1 MSSSYVAFCDDVLGN
16 LDATGLLEKL
26 RRKELSLSEVCSA
39 IVERARK
46 SNPTL
51 NAFTSENFDFATTH
65 QANSGAFLGLPLFVK
80 DNLPIKGF
88 YTRYGSAAVTPRLE
102 KWSDPYA
109 KQLEKMGFSFIGK
122 SALPEFGLNASTEH
136 ASSPPTPNPWNI
148 AHSCG
153 ASSGGAAALVA
164 SGVVPIA
171 HGNDGGGSIRIPAA
185 CCGLVGLKPSRGR
198 HVNSLAARAL
208 PINILSEGVLTRS
221 VRDTAMFH
229 VEAEK
234 IFRNN
239 RLSPLNQTLSAP
251 RKRLRIGVIFESLV
265 GLPIDPD
272 VNQAVSNCAI
282 HLAKLGHDVHEIPF
296 PVTHKFADDFTLYWS
311 LMAFL
316 IKRSGKLAIGKKFD
330 PNSMDDFS
338 KGLAAF
344 YRRQMLKTPTS
355 LIRLKKQGQSS
366 LKAFDKVDLILSPTL
381 NHAPPPLG
389 YLSPEVHFDTLFERL
404 RNYVGFTPLAN
415 VSGAPAISLP
425 LALSR
430 ERLPIGLQFMANLG
444 REDLLIS
451 LAYELEQTM
460 GWAHL
465 DTARLTD

>member
-1 MSSSYVAFCDDVLGN
+1 MSSSCVTYCDDVLGY
-16 LDATGLLEKL
+16 LDATALLEKL
-26 RRKELSLSEVCSA
+26 RRKEISLSEVCTA
-39 IVERARK
+39 VIERARK

-51 NAFTSENFDFATTH
+51 NAYTSEHFDLPIKH
-65 QANSGAFLGLPLFVK
+65 QTNTGAFLGLPLFIK
-80 DNLPIKGF
+80 DNLPVKGF
-88 YTRYGSAAVTPRLE
+88 YTGFGSQAVAPRLE
-102 KWSDPYA
+102 KWSDPYVR
-109 KQLEKMGFSFIGK
+109 QLEKMGFSFIGK
-122 SALPEFGLNASTEH
+122 SALPEFGLNATTEH
-136 ASSPPTPNPWNI
+136 ANSPPTPNPWNI

-221 VRDTAMFH
+221 VRDTALFH
-229 VEAEK
+229 YESEK
-234 IFRNN
+234 IYRNH
-239 RLSPLNQTLSAP
+239 RLTPLSQALSPP
-251 RKRLRIGVIFESLV
+251 RKRLRVGVIFESLV

-282 HLAKLGHDVHEIPF
+282 HLSKLGHDVHEIPF
-296 PVTHKFADDFTLYWS
+296 PVTKKFADDFTLYWS

-330 PNSMDDFS
+330 PNGMDDFS
-338 KGLAAF
+338 NGLAEF
-344 YRRQMLKTPTS
+344 YRHQILKTPAS

-366 LKAFDKVDLILSPTL
+366 LRTFDDVDVILSPTL

-389 YLSPEVHFDTLFERL
+389 YLSPQVHFETLFERL

-430 ERLPIGLQFMANLG
+430 ESLPIGLQFMANLG
-444 REDLLIS
+444 REDLLLS

-460 GWAHL
+460 GWPHL
-465 DTARLTD
+465 DTALT